1 MIIKNNMKK
10 SDSNE
15 VFKLSTNN
23 TPESYSNL
31 IDIIENAK
39 ILLYDLDTE
48 SIPPLTYFNMFMKV
62 TDQLEK
68 TKDNIINYC
77 NSDLNQN
84 FILIYKTIYTIRINL
99 LCKIY
104 MLSLIGNLIC
114 KDHNERIVEML
125 NEILREIKEIQYPLV
140 SFFSLF
146 YCISCFEESLQK
158 SKIDISREY
167 HLTVIIQMNKLLN
180 HMTQK
185 ELYTKVEIENLH
197 CLIIANINK
206 VVSLRETD
214 ENIFKSR
221 ILNAL
226 VSLVFD
232 QEEKTY
238 SDYILDWI
246 ISGLSIEFIIDN
258 FTVILQTMLIAI
270 ESEPYMS
277 KKINTLLEKIIL
289 YHKNSKQVIREKI
302 INRIGNEKYKEIF
315 ELITTI
321 IKQAKDTYTI
331 EIKTYLDYICSVI
344 QFTLIVTK
352 PNDPNLYCNSI
363 LIMVDAYLKEVLVSE
378 NKKGNSFSKRVSL
391 KDSISSSSSIAQK
404 KTLTEEH
411 SKIYEKIYNI
421 LLKGK
426 VSLFNIKSIICI
438 AEHFEQTLRG
448 QAIFKLLVYLN
459 CSTDKIDNEEKMK
472 FIVNIMR
479 KVLSAEEKKEDKDKN
494 KDKEHEQT
502 TIGKLME
509 RVVNKDPEQNFK
521 LIMMIKSIFSRKFF
535 QRFSMERSLEVFLDT
550 MLRLAKNL
558 ELNYIYYKSDKK
570 ENNKADYEID
580 VSHFDDRSVINFMK
594 TIYMYLRDMIKSD
607 FIDYPNITLQFILK
621 AVEHFDNLKFSRLSF
636 TEVCFDY
643 LKKFLYILNN
653 EILDSNIKVELLSDI
668 VKTITKTTI
677 LSREQYIEI
686 VNMIVKLSRSLQK
699 RCDIA
704 KIMLVC
710 CDLYYNSNNMDTD
723 KIIKNLHDAK
733 KDAEF
738 SMVKPENLTLFILL
752 IEKMIF
758 YYEKGEPFIKIDEI
772 KAIDKY
778 INDHLDDVKE
788 CNKKVYE
795 SILSNQKN
803 YSEKIKVLL
812 SEKTKTPKDNS
823 IQTVTGES
831 NDNKSNCTTIT
842 AESEDKKTNFGSK
855 DL

>member
-1 MIIKNNMKK
+1 MKK
-10 SDSNE
+10 SDSIG
-15 VFKLSTNN
+15 VFKLSSNN
-23 TPESYSNL
+23 TPENYSTL
-31 IDIIENAK
+31 IEIIENAK
-39 ILLYDLDTE
+39 LLLYDLDTE
-48 SIPPLTYFNMFMKV
+48 AIPPLKYFNMFMKV

-84 FILIYKTIYTIRINL
+84 FILIYKTIYTIRISL

-114 KDHNERIVEML
+114 KEQTERIVDML
-125 NEILREIKEIQYPLV
+125 NEILSEIKEIQYPLV

-146 YCISCFEESLQK
+146 YCISCFEESLEK
-158 SKIDISREY
+158 SRIDISREY

-180 HMTQK
+180 HMSQK

-214 ENIFKSR
+214 ENVFKSR
-221 ILNAL
+221 IINAL

-270 ESEPYMS
+270 ESEPFMS

-289 YHKNSKQVIREKI
+289 YHKNSKQVIQERIVNK
-302 INRIGNEKYKEIF
+302 IGNEKYKEIF

-331 EIKTYLDYICSVI
+331 EIKTYLDYIYSVI
-344 QFTLIVTK
+344 QFTLILTK

-363 LIMVDAYLKEVLVSE
+363 FMMVSVYLKEVLVSE
-378 NKKGNSFSKRVSL
+378 NKESKSLTKRASL
-391 KDSISSSSSIAQK
+391 KDSISSSSSK
-404 KTLTEEH
+404 KTITEEH
-411 SKIYEKIYNI
+411 IRIYEQIFSLVK
-421 LLKGK
+421 KVK
-426 VSLFNIKSIICI
+426 VSLFNITSIINI
-438 AEHFEQTLRG
+438 TELFERKIKKKENYL
-448 QAIFKLLVYLN
+448 LLVYLN
-459 CSTDKIDNEEKMK
+459 CSTEMIDNEEKMK
-472 FIVNIMR
+472 FFVNVIR
-479 KVLSAEEKKEDKDKN
+479 KVLSAKNENDNDKD
-494 KDKEHEQT
+494 HEQNV
-502 TIGKLME
+502 IGKLME

-521 LIMMIKSIFSRKFF
+521 LVMMLKSIFDRKFL
-535 QRFSMERSLEVFLDT
+535 QRFSMEHSLEVFLNT

-558 ELNYIYYKSDKK
+558 ELNYIYYNSDKE
-570 ENNKADYEID
+570 ENNKADYEMD
-580 VSHFDDRSVINFMK
+580 VSHFNDRSVINFMK

-621 AVEHFDNLKFSRLSF
+621 AVEHFDHLEFSRLSF

-668 VKTITKTTI
+668 VKTIVKTTI

-710 CDLYYNSNNMDTD
+710 CDLYYNQNNMDKD

-738 SMVKPENLTLFILL
+738 SMVKPENLALFVLL

-772 KAIDKY
+772 KAVDKY
-778 INDHLDDVKE
+778 ICDHLEDVKE

-795 SILSNQKN
+795 NIKSNQKN

-812 SEKTKTPKDNS
+812 SEKTNTPKENPV
-823 IQTVTGES
+823 QTVTENSTAES
-831 NDNKSNCTTIT
+831 NDTFPNSNTP
-842 AESEDKKTNFGSK
+842 ESEDKKTNFDSK

>member
-1 MIIKNNMKK
+1 MKK
-10 SDSNE
+10 SDSIG
-15 VFKLSTNN
+15 VFKLSSNN
-23 TPESYSNL
+23 TPENYSTL
-31 IDIIENAK
+31 IEIIENAK
-39 ILLYDLDTE
+39 LLLYDLDTE
-48 SIPPLTYFNMFMKV
+48 AIPPLKYFNMFMKV

-84 FILIYKTIYTIRINL
+84 FILIYKTIYTIRISL

-114 KDHNERIVEML
+114 KEQTERIVDML
-125 NEILREIKEIQYPLV
+125 NEILSEIKEIQYPLV

-146 YCISCFEESLQK
+146 YCISCFEESLEK
-158 SKIDISREY
+158 SRIDISREY

-180 HMTQK
+180 HMSQK

-214 ENIFKSR
+214 ENVFKSR
-221 ILNAL
+221 IINAL

-270 ESEPYMS
+270 ESEPFMS

-289 YHKNSKQVIREKI
+289 YHKNSKQVIQERIVNK
-302 INRIGNEKYKEIF
+302 IGNEKYKEIF

-331 EIKTYLDYICSVI
+331 EIKTYLDYIYSVI
-344 QFTLIVTK
+344 QFTLILTK

-363 LIMVDAYLKEVLVSE
+363 FMMVSVYLKEVLVSE
-378 NKKGNSFSKRVSL
+378 NKESKSLTKRASL
-391 KDSISSSSSIAQK
+391 KNSISSSSSK
-404 KTLTEEH
+404 KTITEEH
-411 SKIYEKIYNI
+411 IRIYEQIFSLVK
-421 LLKGK
+421 KVK
-426 VSLFNIKSIICI
+426 VSLFNITSIINI
-438 AEHFEQTLRG
+438 TELFERKIKKKENYL
-448 QAIFKLLVYLN
+448 LLVYLN
-459 CSTDKIDNEEKMK
+459 CSTELIDNEEKMK
-472 FIVNIMR
+472 FFVNVIR
-479 KVLSAEEKKEDKDKN
+479 KVLSAKNENDNDKD
-494 KDKEHEQT
+494 HEQNV
-502 TIGKLME
+502 IGKLME

-521 LIMMIKSIFSRKFF
+521 LVMMLKSIFDRKFL
-535 QRFSMERSLEVFLDT
+535 QRFSMEHSLEVFLNT

-558 ELNYIYYKSDKK
+558 ELNYIYYNSDKE
-570 ENNKADYEID
+570 ENNKADYEMD
-580 VSHFDDRSVINFMK
+580 VSHFNDRSVINLMK

-621 AVEHFDNLKFSRLSF
+621 AVEHFDHLEFSRLSF

-668 VKTITKTTI
+668 VKTIVKTTI

-710 CDLYYNSNNMDTD
+710 CDLYYNQNNMDKD

-738 SMVKPENLTLFILL
+738 SMVKPENLALFVLL

-772 KAIDKY
+772 KAVDKY
-778 INDHLDDVKE
+778 INDHLEDVKE

-795 SILSNQKN
+795 NIKSNQKN

-812 SEKTKTPKDNS
+812 SEKTNTLKENPV
-823 IQTVTGES
+823 QTVTGNSTAES
-831 NDNKSNCTTIT
+831 NDTFPNFNTP
-842 AESEDKKTNFGSK
+842 ESEDKKTNFGSK